1 VNETTGRLHVESQTS
16 ARIRSE
22 DEVRAM
28 TLAEKEDVIRRFNT
42 RVDAAVAASPPSK
55 ERIRRALSRG
65 GAARCPVRLRRL
77 SLDVILR
84 YGDELADL
92 FCQYPDDAIFTPAYD
107 LFIGYQPPER
117 QPKLNA
123 IQLLTEDAQ
132 WTDEWGTV
140 WQHAAGGVGAS
151 TVSNPLADWSQ
162 LDEYLAKRM
171 PDPRAPGRLDAVKPS
186 YEMHAKTRYF
196 GGMAHITLFERLHCL
211 RGMEN
216 TFADFH
222 VYPDE
227 VDRLL
232 DALTDYC
239 VALVG
244 QWGKLGVDGLFLTD
258 DWGTQATLMI
268 SPAMWKKFFAV
279 RYRRICDEA
288 HRHGMHVVF
297 HSCGNVAQIV
307 GGLIDAGVDVLDP
320 LQPEAIDQA
329 EVARQF
335 GGKVAFCGGIS
346 DQNLAV
352 LTPQETRDHVRRTI
366 DTLGSRF
373 GNAYLVGPSNVLCPE
388 VPLANIEALF
398 EACHN

>member
-1 VNETTGRLHVESQTS
+1 MATIV
-16 ARIRSE
+16 RSDE
-22 DEVRAM
+22 DVRGM
-28 TLAEKEDVIRRFNT
+28 TLEEKQDVIKRFGA

-55 ERIRRALSRG
+55 ERIKRALSRQ
-65 GAARCPVRLRRL
+65 GASRCPVRLRRL

-84 YGDELADL
+84 YGDSLADL

-107 LFIGYQPPER
+107 LFVGYQPQRPD
-117 QPKLNA
+117 LNPVR
-123 IQLLTEDAQ
+123 LLTEDSR

-151 TVSNPLADWSQ
+151 TVANPLTDWSQ

-171 PDPRAPGRLDAVKPS
+171 PDPRAPGRLDAARPS
-186 YEMHAKTRYF
+186 LEMHGKTRYF
-196 GGMAHITLFERLHCL
+196 GGMAHMTLFERLHCL

-222 VYPDE
+222 TYPDE
-227 VDRLL
+227 VGRLL
-232 DALTDYC
+232 DALTDYYVEL
-239 VALVG
+239 VAA
-244 QWGKLGVDGLFLTD
+244 WGELGVDGLFLTD

-268 SPAMWKKFFAV
+268 SPAMWKKFFAGP
-279 RYRRICDEA
+279 YRRICDEA

-297 HSCGNVAQIV
+297 HSCGNVAAIV
-307 GGLIDAGVDVLDP
+307 GGLIDAGIDVLDP

-346 DQNLAV
+346 DQKLAV
-352 LTPQETRDHVRRTI
+352 ISPQETRDHVRRTI
-366 DTLGSRF
+366 DTLGTSC

-388 VPLANIEALF
+388 VPFENIVALF

>member
-1 VNETTGRLHVESQTS
+1 MAATD
-16 ARIRSE
+16 RSDE
-22 DEVRAM
+22 EVRTM
-28 TLAEKEDVIRRFNT
+28 TLEEKQDVIQRFNA

-55 ERIRRALSRG
+55 DRIKRALSRQ

-84 YGDELADL
+84 YGDSLADL

-107 LFIGYQPPER
+107 LFIGFQPPK
-117 QPKLNA
+117 QPPLNP
-123 IQLLTEDAQ
+123 IKLLTEDSQ

-162 LDEYLAKRM
+162 LDEYLAMRM
-171 PDPRAPGRLDAVKPS
+171 PDPRAPGRLDAARPS
-186 YEMHAKTRYF
+186 LAMHGRARYF
-196 GGMAHITLFERLHCL
+196 GGMAHMMLFERLHCL

-222 VYPDE
+222 VYPGE
-227 VDRLL
+227 VERLL
-232 DALTDYC
+232 DALTDYYVEL
-239 VALVG
+239 VAA
-244 QWGKLGVDGLFLTD
+244 WGELGVDGLFLTD

-268 SPAMWKKFFAV
+268 SPTMWKKFFFA

-297 HSCGNVAQIV
+297 HSCGNVAAIV
-307 GGLIDAGVDVLDP
+307 GGLIDAGIDVLDP

-329 EVARQF
+329 EIARQF

-346 DQNLAV
+346 DQKLAV

-366 DTLGSRF
+366 DTLGARC

-388 VPLANIEALF
+388 VPLANIVALL